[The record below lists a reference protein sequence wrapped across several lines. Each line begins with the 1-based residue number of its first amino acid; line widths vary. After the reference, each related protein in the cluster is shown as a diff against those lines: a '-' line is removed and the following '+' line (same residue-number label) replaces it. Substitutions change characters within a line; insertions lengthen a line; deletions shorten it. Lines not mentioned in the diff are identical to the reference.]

1 MDESA
6 CPGCRQRDAEIA
18 ELKRRLAAVEAKLNT
33 NSGNSSTPPSA
44 NPLGAKPPV
53 VKKKSKRKRG
63 AQPGHPPHL
72 KQLLPPERMTRIEMI
87 VPPTCQG
94 CGAVLSSKAGPD
106 DPEPQRFQV
115 VELPP
120 IVAEVTEYQ
129 AHGRTCRCCGHLT
142 QATIPAEVRAHSV
155 GPRLTATLSYF
166 SGCHGV
172 SKRGVEDIADSVF
185 AAPIALGTVANLE
198 QEVSAALEPSHR
210 QALEAVRQAGV
221 KYADETSW
229 KLWGKLCWLWAAATV
244 GVAVF
249 VIHAKRSALG
259 LKAILG
265 ENIEGIVHS
274 DRWHVYLQV
283 AEQRRQLCWAH
294 LKRDLR
300 KIVDG
305 GGPSAFV
312 GRRGLRIV
320 GDLFA
325 AWHAFQAGTITRGR
339 LQELDCA
346 APTTLRQNARRRRS
360 GRRRARSE
368 VLREPA
374 ESGIG
379 VVDLRTRRG
388 CGTDQQLHGTSGASG
403 GVVAT
408 PEFRLQQRGGLPLRG
423 AHSHGCANLPPSR
436 AQHPRVSCRSRS
448 GTPLRTHIRKTTCS
462 GMNGYSWTSSQASSF
477 QTQMSCKNRPSLSVA
492 SPR

>member
-1 MDESA
+1 MDESG

-18 ELKRRLAAVEAKLNT
+18 ELKRRLAALEAKLKT
-33 NSGNSSTPPSA
+33 NAGNSSLPPSA

-53 VKKKSKRKRG
+53 VKHKSKRTRG

-72 KQLLPPERMTRIEMI
+72 KRLLPPERVTRTVTI
-87 VPPTCQG
+87 VPPTCAG
-94 CGAVLSSKAGPD
+94 CGAVLSSEAGPA

-129 AHGRTCRCCGHLT
+129 AQGRTCRGCGHLT
-142 QATIPAEVRAHSV
+142 RATIPAEVRAHSV

-166 SGCHGV
+166 SGCHGA
-172 SKRGVEDIADSVF
+172 SKRGVEEIADAVF

-198 QEVSAALEPSHR
+198 REVSAALEPSHR
-210 QALEAVRQAGV
+210 EALEAVRRAEV

-229 KLWGKLCWLWAAATV
+229 KLWGKLCWLWAAATA

-265 ENIEGIVHS
+265 ESIEGIVHS

-283 AEQRRQLCWAH
+283 PEERRPLCWAH
-294 LKRDLR
+294 LKRDFQ
-300 KIVDG
+300 KIVEG

-320 GDLFA
+320 KDLFA
-325 AWHAFQAGTITRGR
+325 AWRAFEAGTIPRGR
-339 LQELDCA
+339 LQELIAPLERRFGKALLEGALGADARVAKFCVNLIHLEA
-346 APTTLRQNARRRRS
+346 ALWTFARVEGVEPTNNFMERLVRLAVLWRRRS
-360 GRRRARSE
+360 FGCNSAAGCRFVERILT
-368 VLREPA
+368 VVQTCHLRERNILEYLTHA
-374 ESGIG
+374 VQEHRSG
-379 VVDLRTRRG
+379 RTY
-388 CGTDQQLHGTSGASG
+388 
-403 GVVAT
+403 
-408 PEFRLQQRGGLPLRG
+408 
-423 AHSHGCANLPPSR
+423 ANLL
-436 AQHPRVSCRSRS
+436 AQ
-448 GTPLRTHIRKTTCS
+448 G
-462 GMNGYSWTSSQASSF
+462 
-477 QTQMSCKNRPSLSVA
+477 
-492 SPR
+492 